1 MSDITRVR
9 KANDFLVGMTV
20 IVFTIVIVAVVLW
33 LKQADFGN
41 RPGKLVVRSGDVGG
55 VSVGNP
61 VVIRGVRAGTVQ
73 SIALGESGWV
83 VLQLGLDHDVELP
96 PDPVV
101 LLASSSLFGEWQA
114 TVTTQSG
121 VPADREL
128 RALISEA
135 RSSGDTLP
143 GAVLPDIA
151 QLTSVAGRIA
161 GDVAQVAERVQV
173 AFDDQ
178 AAREMRESIRN
189 FARLSA
195 DLSRTVAVQSRNM
208 DSITIDVQHGL
219 ESVNAAA
226 ATVNR
231 IAARVDSSTSEGEL
245 RQLVLNSRRAAEE
258 LVAATAKI
266 RALSDDFDRTNRR
279 LMTTV
284 SRADSVFDKINSG
297 RGSLGMLVNDP
308 RFYSNSDSLVTEL
321 RSLVRDVRA
330 NPRRFL
336 NLRLF

>member
-1 MSDITRVR
+1 
-9 KANDFLVGMTV
+9 
-20 IVFTIVIVAVVLW
+20 
-33 LKQADFGN
+33 
-41 RPGKLVVRSGDVGG
+41 
-55 VSVGNP
+55 
-61 VVIRGVRAGTVQ
+61 
-73 SIALGESGWV
+73 
-83 VLQLGLDHDVELP
+83 
-96 PDPVV
+96 
-101 LLASSSLFGEWQA
+101 
-114 TVTTQSG
+114 
-121 VPADREL
+121 
-128 RALISEA
+128 
-135 RSSGDTLP
+135 
-143 GAVLPDIA
+143 
-151 QLTSVAGRIA
+151 VAGRIA

-226 ATVNR
+226 ARINR

-308 RFYSNSDSLVTEL
+308 HFYSNSDSLVTEL

-330 NPRRFL
+330 NPRRFF
-336 NLRLF
+336 NLRVF

>member
-1 MSDITRVR
+1 MSDLSRAR
-9 KANDFLVGMTV
+9 KTNDFLVGITV
-20 IVFTIVIVAVVLW
+20 IVFTVVLVGAVLW
-33 LKQADFGN
+33 LKQADLGN
-41 RPGKLVVRSGDVGG
+41 RPRKLVVRSRDVGG

-73 SIALGESGWV
+73 SIELGEPGWV
-83 VLQLGLDHDVELP
+83 VLQLGLDHDVQMP

-114 TVTTQSG
+114 TVTTETG

-128 RALISEA
+128 RAMIAEA
-135 RSSGDTLP
+135 RSGGDTLP

-161 GDVAQVAERVQV
+161 GDLAQVAERVQV

-195 DLSRTVAVQSRNM
+195 DLSRTVAVQSRNL
-208 DSITIDVQHGL
+208 DSITYDVQQGL
-219 ESVNAAA
+219 HTVNAAA

-245 RQLVLNSRRAAEE
+245 RQLVLNSRRAADE
-258 LVAATAKI
+258 LATAATKI
-266 RALSDDFDRTNRR
+266 RALSEDLDKTNRM
-279 LMTTV
+279 LATTV
-284 SRADSVFDKINSG
+284 SRADSVFDKVNNG

-308 RFYSNSDSLVTEL
+308 RLYSNSDSLVTEL
-321 RSLVRDVRA
+321 RALLRDVRA
-330 NPRRFL
+330 NPRRYL

>member
-1 MSDITRVR
+1 MSEISRVR
-9 KANDFLVGMTV
+9 RTNDFLVGITV

-41 RPGKLVVRSGDVGG
+41 RPRKLVVRSRDVGG

-73 SIALGESGWV
+73 SIALGETGWV
-83 VLQLGLDHDVELP
+83 VLQLGLDHDVQLP

-114 TVTTQSG
+114 TVTTESG

-128 RALISEA
+128 RALLGEA
-135 RSSGDTLP
+135 RTTGDTLA

-195 DLSRTVAVQSRNM
+195 DLSRTVAVQARNL
-208 DSITIDVQHGL
+208 DSITSDVQQGL
-219 ESVNAAA
+219 VTINAAA

-231 IAARVDSSTSEGEL
+231 IAERVDSSTSEGEL
-245 RQLVLNSRRAAEE
+245 RQLVLNSRKAAEE
-258 LVAATAKI
+258 LAIASAKI
-266 RALSDDFDRTNRR
+266 RGLSDDLDRTNR
-279 LMTTV
+279 LMITTV

-297 RGSLGMLVNDP
+297 RGSLGMFVNDP
-308 RFYSNSDSLVTEL
+308 RFYSNSDSLVNEL

-330 NPRRFL
+330 NPRRYL